1 MRPGPLNC
9 ACVCVCSLSQPLRAG
24 RRTVPGRGASAM
36 LQLEEGYICA
46 EREDEL
52 RRRLIRTRT
61 VAKHAHNNLLTFL
74 RVTVYMR

>member
-1 MRPGPLNC
+1 
-9 ACVCVCSLSQPLRAG
+9 
-24 RRTVPGRGASAM
+24 M